1 MVSMSYGIVCID
13 LTTILQQLLCI
24 FRDKPEISHEQIEQ
38 QRDNSSS
45 NSYSSEIAS
54 EWFAVVDPQS
64 GETYYANERTGETSW
79 EKPQALLRI
88 ENEPHN
94 SNNFQDNTRLLTN
107 GPAQNDN
114 ELPPGWFAAMDEQ
127 SGEEYYVNEQT
138 GETTWDRP
146 QNPNHTPLLSNQPA
160 SEDEDSMASGWFA
173 VVEPSSGDIYY
184 ANEQTG
190 ATSWDKPSRN
200 FNTSLSNHLSSQSIH
215 RGDSQHDQ
223 SSHGLSKMSLSM
235 HENTVYENDSVTSS
249 QYQV

>member
-1 MVSMSYGIVCID
+1 
-13 LTTILQQLLCI
+13 LLFI
-24 FRDKPEISHEQIEQ
+24 FRDKPDFSQRQIEEQ
-38 QRDNSSS
+38 HDNSSS
-45 NSYSSEIAS
+45 NFSSSEIAS

-64 GETYYANERTGETSW
+64 GETYFANERTGETSW
-79 EKPQALLRI
+79 EKPRALLML

-94 SNNFQDNTRLLTN
+94 SKFQDDTRLLTN

-146 QNPNHTPLLSNQPA
+146 QNTNRTPLLSNQPA

-173 VVEPSSGDIYY
+173 VVEPASGDIYY

-190 ATSWDKPSRN
+190 ATSWDKPRRN
-200 FNTSLSNHLSSQSIH
+200 VNTILSNHLSSQSLFG

-249 QYQV
+249 QY

>member
-1 MVSMSYGIVCID
+1 MVLFALIYNHLI
-13 LTTILQQLLCI
+13 LLCI

-114 ELPPGWFAAMDEQ
+114 EIPPGWFAAMDEQ

-190 ATSWDKPSRN
+190 ATSWDKPRRN
-200 FNTSLSNHLSSQSIH
+200 FNTSMSNHLSSQSIH
-215 RGDSQHDQ
+215 RGDSQQDQ
-223 SSHGLSKMSLSM
+223 SSHGVSRMSLSM

-249 QYQV
+249 QY